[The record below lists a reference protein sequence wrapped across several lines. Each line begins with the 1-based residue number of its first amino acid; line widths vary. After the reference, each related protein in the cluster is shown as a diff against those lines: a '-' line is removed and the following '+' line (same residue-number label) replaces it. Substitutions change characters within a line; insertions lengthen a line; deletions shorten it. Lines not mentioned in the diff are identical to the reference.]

1 MPGGRGIRVDSA
13 MYNGCVISPY
23 YDSMILKLITFAP
36 TRLECIKKMRAALSE
51 VIIDGISTNTKFH
64 YYVLHAKDFIDGSYD
79 TGFCENFIKEL
90 KENGSIV

>member
-1 MPGGRGIRVDSA
+1 
-13 MYNGCVISPY
+13 
-23 YDSMILKLITFAP
+23 
-36 TRLECIKKMRAALSE
+36 MRAALSE

>member
-1 MPGGRGIRVDSA
+1 